1 MEAEIIT
8 IGTEILL
15 GEIVDTNTRTL
26 ARRLRDIG
34 IDIYLTATV
43 GDNAKRIA
51 EAVRSS
57 ASRADVVITTGG
69 LGPTIDDATREG
81 IAEGMDVD
89 LAFSDELWIQI
100 QDRFAQF
107 GRTPT
112 ENNRRQAYI
121 PAGARPV
128 ENPVG
133 TAPSFILESEE
144 AIIIALP
151 GVPSEMIHLLESD
164 VIPYLKTRL
173 GTYEIIKTRLVR
185 TAGIGESTL
194 DERISDL
201 EELSNPTVGLSAHP
215 GRVDIRI
222 TAKAESMQKA
232 EEMLWSIQATLEQRL
247 KDHIYGTDEQT
258 LESVVLDLLKERD
271 FNLVTLEAGTEG
283 LLSSSLGP
291 EKETL
296 IASEQMLVQKMDD
309 PVHPF
314 LTSMMHEHY
323 ASAGLGI
330 KLLQEEDSGSTL
342 EICAILPDAQETI
355 KENYPAIFV
364 NMESRA
370 ISYALDLLRRTLL
383 KSQ

>member
-314 LTSMMHEHY
+314 LTSMMHEHG